1 MGRPVRTG
9 EPKHKDVGLKGVTM
23 VVRLVSPIAKPMADE
38 KLAKKILKAVKK
50 AAKVKALK
58 RGVKEVVK
66 AVRKGSKGTCII
78 AGDVSP
84 IDVLSHVPV
93 LCEDNEVPYVF
104 VPSKEELGAAGLTK
118 RPTSCILLLPKPWK
132 QSKDAD
138 KGEVEKYE
146 ESYGEISKKAKSIAL
161 VF

>member
-1 MGRPVRTG
+1 M
-9 EPKHKDVGLKGVTM
+9 
-23 VVRLVSPIAKPMADE
+23 
-38 KLAKKILKAVKK
+38 
-50 AAKVKALK
+50 
-58 RGVKEVVK
+58 
-66 AVRKGSKGTCII
+66 
-78 AGDVSP
+78 
-84 IDVLSHVPV
+84 
-93 LCEDNEVPYVF
+93 
-104 VPSKEELGAAGLTK
+104 TK